1 MKNKII
7 KVILLTILYIIIIII
22 FFISVL
28 LVKSSKI
35 AFSADYTNEQIADA
49 IYKAEGGK
57 KAKISYGILAIKTND
72 PRGVC
77 INTIKKQRI
86 RHKKHDCSSDFIT
99 CLGNRYC
106 PVSSDRKGNKNWVKN
121 VKYFLNRNN
130 KGK

>member
-1 MKNKII
+1 MNHTYNFRDISFLEIFILFCLVFII
-7 KVILLTILYIIIIII
+7 SGYLCYKLC
-22 FFISVL
+22 
-28 LVKSSKI
+28 
-35 AFSADYTNEQIADA
+35 AQDYTNEQIADA
-49 IYKAEGGK
+49 IYKTEGGDR
-57 KAKISYGILAIKTND
+57 AKVPYGVLSIKTND

-86 RHKKHDCSSDFIT
+86 RHKKHDCNSDFIT

-106 PVSSDRKGNKNWVKN
+106 PVSSDSKGNKNWVKN